1 MSSPERPLVTV
12 VVPTRD
18 AARTLAACL
27 ASIRAQT
34 YPELEVIVVDNDS
47 ADGTRDIAAG
57 PADRVLV
64 HGPERSAQRN
74 HGWRAGSGELVAFI
88 DADMV
93 LDREVVAEAVAAFAA
108 DPGLGGLVIPE
119 QSFGEGFL
127 AGCRAAEK
135 RSYLGDA
142 EVEAARIFRREAVR
156 QAGGYAEELTA
167 FEDWDLNDRVAAAGH
182 RIGRVTACVRHDE
195 GRMTLR
201 SAYRKRRYYG
211 RWLPVYRAR
220 PGARSFGRPQSV
232 RRLLRHGSPPMI
244 LGLIALKVAEAAGLA
259 VGSIEGRRLSRR
271 T

>member
-1 MSSPERPLVTV
+1 VTV

-27 ASIRAQT
+27 TSIRAQT
-34 YPELEVIVVDNDS
+34 YTDLELLVVDNDS
-47 ADGTRDIAAG
+47 ADGTRDIAA
-57 PADRVLV
+57 PLADRVLV

-74 HGWRAGSGELVAFI
+74 QGWRMGSGDIVAFI

-93 LDREVVAEAVAAFAA
+93 LDREVIAEAVTAFGC
-108 DPGLGGLVIPE
+108 DPRLGGLVIPE
-119 QSFGEGFL
+119 LSFGEGFL

-135 RSYLGDA
+135 SSYLGDE
-142 EVEAARIFRREAVR
+142 EVEAARIFRREVVR

-182 RIGRVTACVRHDE
+182 TIGRVAAQVRHDE
-195 GRMTLR
+195 GRLTLR
-201 SAYRKRRYYG
+201 SAFRKRRYYG

-220 PGARSFGRPQSV
+220 PGARSFGRPRSV
-232 RRLLRHGSPPMI
+232 RQLLRHGSPPMI
-244 LGLIALKVAEAAGLA
+244 AGLIALKGAEAAGLT
-259 VGSIEGRRLSRR
+259 VGAIEGKRRSRG